1 MDTIY
6 DTLAKLNKVANAPE
20 IVKEDSNALMKK
32 GLEDLMKKTKFN
44 KDADY
49 KPFGKGDKDY
59 EDGLS
64 KDAKKD
70 KMFDDMAAADASK
83 MNKQST
89 YTPFSDKQS
98 PDGLP
103 EKKKDDKMFEG
114 PGGQSKHELI
124 RQLFKTHFGQ
134 PQYNELTGGR
144 SGMRRL
150 KIITGTS
157 RPGYTAQPVD
167 TSDFEKAIGRAGLSG
182 DVRVKSDKD
191 GYSVTVLYP
200 DQFRMQ
206 ALEEADLVEKE
217 SDVERDDRAEKA
229 GREVK
234 RDAKYDHYHH
244 AGRDGKSVTKDIEYD
259 EKHDKDGM
267 HEAQGYD
274 DKEDESL
281 GMRTGKESD
290 KKQSMKDRRD
300 DSYGKFGKRDKE
312 HADGKMHEAD
322 KTMVKGPDGKMVPDY
337 AVDGKG
343 KNDMKEDEIA
353 EISNK
358 TIDSYMDKVGQ
369 EDGHEQDMET
379 ASSKRGKGIDLATAK
394 QLGNAKVKA
403 TENSGTLKDAA
414 RQGVMARL
422 AELAG
427 LPAQEIEE
435 ALGTPQDIANKIM
448 SENPINEASVGDAI
462 KHAYD
467 SVYEFVGK
475 YDDAALEYL
484 DDNAPTFGK
493 MFEKYEDLDVM
504 ISNCDDAT
512 CKIMADE
519 LYDVADELESGVLES
534 VEEGNEFSGER
545 DKAIK
550 AGKNDFTVDG
560 KTYPVKGDK
569 NESLEESDIDQ
580 IAEVG
585 KVYPKIAKLKMK
597 LVDDGMEPEDAHD
610 EACEKYDVDPAMC
623 DKYIE
628 MQRDSKEGTK
638 KESKELD
645 EGAVKDMMQDVEEGM
660 DKKEF
665 EKKYPGQDYDAI
677 KKDIED
683 RMDEGEEKVEETTGS
698 GAIAD
703 GAGAGK
709 PLYKNASVYESNDIV
724 KRAMQLNEDMS
735 VTVSAG
741 TDAEPNI
748 NINASGEDAAKMAE
762 LCKLAGIGMMGMGSQ
777 PQSPY
782 GEVEIQVAE
791 DQEFAN
797 GADDQNTMDTEYM
810 TQDIAGGL
818 NGPKKMAY
826 PKVAGGDNPMSVLGE
841 SELNEVG
848 EERLMKLYQE
858 YKAN

>member
-1 MDTIY
+1 MDNIY
-6 DTLAKLNKVANAPE
+6 DTLAKLNKVANAPK

-89 YTPFSDKQS
+89 YTPFSNKQS

-103 EKKKDDKMFEG
+103 EKKKDTKMF
-114 PGGQSKHELI
+114 
-124 RQLFKTHFGQ
+124 
-134 PQYNELTGGR
+134 
-144 SGMRRL
+144 
-150 KIITGTS
+150 
-157 RPGYTAQPVD
+157 
-167 TSDFEKAIGRAGLSG
+167 
-182 DVRVKSDKD
+182 
-191 GYSVTVLYP
+191 
-200 DQFRMQ
+200 
-206 ALEEADLVEKE
+206 EKE

-229 GREVK
+229 GREVAH
-234 RDAKYDHYHH
+234 DAKYDGRRH
-244 AGRDGKSVTKDIEYD
+244 AGKDGKDVTKDIEYD

-267 HEAQGYD
+267 HEA
-274 DKEDESL
+274 S
-281 GMRTGKESD
+281 
-290 KKQSMKDRRD
+290 
-300 DSYGKFGKRDKE
+300 
-312 HADGKMHEAD
+312 

-379 ASSKRGKGIDLATAK
+379 ASSKREKGIDLATAK

-403 TENSGTLKDAA
+403 TENAGTLKDAA

-427 LPAQEIEE
+427 LPVQEIEE
-435 ALGTPQDIANKIM
+435 ALGTPQDVAAKIM
-448 SENPINEASVGDAI
+448 SENPLDEAD
-462 KHAYD
+462 
-467 SVYEFVGK
+467 
-475 YDDAALEYL
+475 
-484 DDNAPTFGK
+484 
-493 MFEKYEDLDVM
+493 
-504 ISNCDDAT
+504 
-512 CKIMADE
+512 
-519 LYDVADELESGVLES
+519 

-569 NESLEESDIDQ
+569 NESIEE
-580 IAEVG
+580 
-585 KVYPKIAKLKMK
+585 
-597 LVDDGMEPEDAHD
+597 D
-610 EACEKYDVDPAMC
+610 EEK
-623 DKYIE
+623 
-628 MQRDSKEGTK
+628 
-638 KESKELD
+638 LD

-660 DKKEF
+660 GKKEF
-665 EKKYPGQDYDAI
+665 EKKYPGQDYDGI

-683 RMDEGEEKVEETTGS
+683 RMDEGEHDKEEKVEETTGS

-709 PLYKNASVYESNDIV
+709 PLYKNASIYENNEIV
-724 KRAMQLNEDMS
+724 KRAMQINEDMS

-826 PKVAGGDNPMSVLGE
+826 PKVAGGDNPMAVLGE

-848 EERLMKLYQE
+848 EDRLMKLYQE
-858 YKAN
+858 YKAK

>member
-1 MDTIY
+1 
-6 DTLAKLNKVANAPE
+6 
-20 IVKEDSNALMKK
+20 
-32 GLEDLMKKTKFN
+32 
-44 KDADY
+44 
-49 KPFGKGDKDY
+49 
-59 EDGLS
+59 
-64 KDAKKD
+64 
-70 KMFDDMAAADASK
+70 
-83 MNKQST
+83 
-89 YTPFSDKQS
+89 
-98 PDGLP
+98 
-103 EKKKDDKMFEG
+103 
-114 PGGQSKHELI
+114 
-124 RQLFKTHFGQ
+124 
-134 PQYNELTGGR
+134 
-144 SGMRRL
+144 
-150 KIITGTS
+150 
-157 RPGYTAQPVD
+157 
-167 TSDFEKAIGRAGLSG
+167 
-182 DVRVKSDKD
+182 
-191 GYSVTVLYP
+191 
-200 DQFRMQ
+200 
-206 ALEEADLVEKE
+206 
-217 SDVERDDRAEKA
+217 
-229 GREVK
+229 
-234 RDAKYDHYHH
+234 
-244 AGRDGKSVTKDIEYD
+244 
-259 EKHDKDGM
+259 
-267 HEAQGYD
+267 
-274 DKEDESL
+274 
-281 GMRTGKESD
+281 
-290 KKQSMKDRRD
+290 
-300 DSYGKFGKRDKE
+300 
-312 HADGKMHEAD
+312 
-322 KTMVKGPDGKMVPDY
+322 
-337 AVDGKG
+337 
-343 KNDMKEDEIA
+343 
-353 EISNK
+353 
-358 TIDSYMDKVGQ
+358 MDKVGQ

-379 ASSKRGKGIDLATAK
+379 ASSKREKGIDLATAK

-403 TENSGTLKDAA
+403 TENAGTLKDAA

-484 DDNAPTFGK
+484 DNNAPTFGK

-512 CKIMADE
+512 CRIMADE

-534 VEEGNEFSGER
+534 VEEGMKSKTFPTVFNDEDVMVANDPDSALELIADEVPEHVDMYVDAIRKGDYESLLDALDGFGYKMKYEEGNEFSGER

-569 NESLEESDIDQ
+569 NESIEE
-580 IAEVG
+580 
-585 KVYPKIAKLKMK
+585 
-597 LVDDGMEPEDAHD
+597 D
-610 EACEKYDVDPAMC
+610 EEK
-623 DKYIE
+623 
-628 MQRDSKEGTK
+628 
-638 KESKELD
+638 LD

-660 DKKEF
+660 GKKEF
-665 EKKYPGQDYDAI
+665 EKKYPGQDYDGI

-683 RMDEGEEKVEETTGS
+683 RMDEGEHDKEEKVEETTGS

-709 PLYKNASVYESNDIV
+709 PLYKNASIYENNEIV
-724 KRAMQLNEDMS
+724 KRAMQINEDMS

-826 PKVAGGDNPMSVLGE
+826 PKVAGGDNPMSVLE
-841 SELNEVG
+841 ASELNEVSEG
-848 EERLMKLYQE
+848 RLMKLYQA
-858 YKAN
+858 YKAK

>member
-1 MDTIY
+1 
-6 DTLAKLNKVANAPE
+6 
-20 IVKEDSNALMKK
+20 
-32 GLEDLMKKTKFN
+32 
-44 KDADY
+44 
-49 KPFGKGDKDY
+49 
-59 EDGLS
+59 
-64 KDAKKD
+64 
-70 KMFDDMAAADASK
+70 
-83 MNKQST
+83 
-89 YTPFSDKQS
+89 
-98 PDGLP
+98 
-103 EKKKDDKMFEG
+103 
-114 PGGQSKHELI
+114 
-124 RQLFKTHFGQ
+124 
-134 PQYNELTGGR
+134 
-144 SGMRRL
+144 
-150 KIITGTS
+150 
-157 RPGYTAQPVD
+157 
-167 TSDFEKAIGRAGLSG
+167 
-182 DVRVKSDKD
+182 
-191 GYSVTVLYP
+191 
-200 DQFRMQ
+200 
-206 ALEEADLVEKE
+206 
-217 SDVERDDRAEKA
+217 
-229 GREVK
+229 
-234 RDAKYDHYHH
+234 
-244 AGRDGKSVTKDIEYD
+244 
-259 EKHDKDGM
+259 
-267 HEAQGYD
+267 
-274 DKEDESL
+274 
-281 GMRTGKESD
+281 
-290 KKQSMKDRRD
+290 
-300 DSYGKFGKRDKE
+300 
-312 HADGKMHEAD
+312 
-322 KTMVKGPDGKMVPDY
+322 
-337 AVDGKG
+337 
-343 KNDMKEDEIA
+343 MKEDEIA

-394 QLGNAKVKA
+394 QLGTAKVKA

-427 LPAQEIEE
+427 LPAKEIEE

-484 DDNAPTFGK
+484 DNNAPTFGK

-512 CKIMADE
+512 CRIMADE

-550 AGKNDFTVDG
+550 AGKNDFTVAG

-569 NESLEESDIDQ
+569 NESIEE
-580 IAEVG
+580 
-585 KVYPKIAKLKMK
+585 
-597 LVDDGMEPEDAHD
+597 D
-610 EACEKYDVDPAMC
+610 EEK
-623 DKYIE
+623 
-628 MQRDSKEGTK
+628 
-638 KESKELD
+638 LD
-645 EGAVKDMMQDVEEGM
+645 EDGNKKQMQDVEEGM
-660 DKKEF
+660 SKEEF
-665 EKKYPGQDYDAI
+665 EKEYPGQGSTYDKI
-677 KKDIED
+677 KKELEEK
-683 RMDEGEEKVEETTGS
+683 MDEGAHDKEEKVEETTGS

-709 PLYKNASVYESNDIV
+709 PLYKNASVYESNEIV

-826 PKVAGGDNPMSVLGE
+826 PKVAGADNPMAVLGE

-858 YKAN
+858 YKAK

>member
-20 IVKEDSNALMKK
+20 IVKEDNQAMMKK
-32 GLEDLMKKTKFN
+32 GLEDLMKKTRFN

-59 EDGLS
+59 ETGLP

-70 KMFDDMAAADASK
+70 KMFDDMAAADAAK
-83 MNKQST
+83 MNKQKN

-150 KIITGTS
+150 KIITGTT
-157 RPGYTAQPVD
+157 RGTGYEFANDGPGQD
-167 TSDFEKAIGRAGLSG
+167 TSDFEKAIGKAGLSG
-182 DVRVKSDKD
+182 DVRVKSN
-191 GYSVTVLYP
+191 GTAVTVLYP
-200 DQFRMQ
+200 DAFRMQ

-234 RDAKYDHYHH
+234 RDAKYDHYRH
-244 AGRDGKSVTKDIEYD
+244 AGKDGKSVTKDIEYD

-267 HEAQGYD
+267 HEADMKMVKGPDGKMVPHFAADGKGKNDMKNEDQGYD

-281 GMRTGKESD
+281 GMRTGKEAD

-312 HADGKMHEAD
+312 HEDGKMH
-322 KTMVKGPDGKMVPDY
+322 MG
-337 AVDGKG
+337 
-343 KNDMKEDEIA
+343 
-353 EISNK
+353 
-358 TIDSYMDKVGQ
+358 
-369 EDGHEQDMET
+369 
-379 ASSKRGKGIDLATAK
+379 
-394 QLGNAKVKA
+394 
-403 TENSGTLKDAA
+403 ENSGTLKDAA
-414 RQGVMARL
+414 RQGVLARL

-427 LPAQEIEE
+427 VPAQEIEE

-448 SENPINEASVGDAI
+448 SENPIEEA
-462 KHAYD
+462 
-467 SVYEFVGK
+467 E
-475 YDDAALEYL
+475 
-484 DDNAPTFGK
+484 
-493 MFEKYEDLDVM
+493 
-504 ISNCDDAT
+504 
-512 CKIMADE
+512 
-519 LYDVADELESGVLES
+519 

-569 NESLEESDIDQ
+569 NESIEE
-580 IAEVG
+580 
-585 KVYPKIAKLKMK
+585 
-597 LVDDGMEPEDAHD
+597 D
-610 EACEKYDVDPAMC
+610 EEK
-623 DKYIE
+623 
-628 MQRDSKEGTK
+628 
-638 KESKELD
+638 LD
-645 EGAVKDMMQDVEEGM
+645 EDGNKKQMQDVEEGM
-660 DKKEF
+660 SKEEF
-665 EKKYPGQDYDAI
+665 EKEYPGQGSTYDKI
-677 KKDIED
+677 KKELEEK
-683 RMDEGEEKVEETTGS
+683 MDEGEKVEETTSSGS
-698 GAIAD
+698 VATSD
-703 GAGAGK
+703 GAGK
-709 PLYKNASVYESNDIV
+709 PLFKNASIYEKYEGNEIAQ
-724 KRAMQLNEDMS
+724 RAFQINEDMS
-735 VTVSAG
+735 ISVHAG
-741 TDAEPNI
+741 TDSEPSI
-748 NINASGEDAAKMAE
+748 NINASGEDAGKMME
-762 LCKLAGIGMMGMGSQ
+762 LCKLAGIGGMGSMGMGAT
-777 PQSPY
+777 SPGY
-782 GEVEIQVAE
+782 VEVDVTENE
-791 DQEFAN
+791 NLAN
-797 GADDQNTMDTEYM
+797 SADATEQMGVEYM

-826 PKVAGGDNPMSVLGE
+826 PKVAGGDNPMAVLGE
-841 SELNEVG
+841 SEAQEVSADH
-848 EERLMKLYQE
+848 LMKLYQE

>member
-32 GLEDLMKKTKFN
+32 GLEDLMKKTRFN

-59 EDGLS
+59 ETGLP

-70 KMFDDMAAADASK
+70 KMFDDMAAADAAK
-83 MNKQST
+83 MNKQKN

-103 EKKKDDKMFEG
+103 EKKKDTKMF
-114 PGGQSKHELI
+114 
-124 RQLFKTHFGQ
+124 
-134 PQYNELTGGR
+134 
-144 SGMRRL
+144 
-150 KIITGTS
+150 
-157 RPGYTAQPVD
+157 
-167 TSDFEKAIGRAGLSG
+167 
-182 DVRVKSDKD
+182 
-191 GYSVTVLYP
+191 
-200 DQFRMQ
+200 
-206 ALEEADLVEKE
+206 EKE

-229 GREVK
+229 GREVAH
-234 RDAKYDHYHH
+234 DAKYDGRRH
-244 AGRDGKSVTKDIEYD
+244 AGKDGKDVTKDIEYD

-267 HEAQGYD
+267 HEAD
-274 DKEDESL
+274 I
-281 GMRTGKESD
+281 
-290 KKQSMKDRRD
+290 
-300 DSYGKFGKRDKE
+300 
-312 HADGKMHEAD
+312 
-322 KTMVKGPDGKMVPDY
+322 
-337 AVDGKG
+337 
-343 KNDMKEDEIA
+343 N

-379 ASSKRGKGIDLATAK
+379 ASSKRGKGVDLATAK
-394 QLGNAKVKA
+394 QLGTAKVKA
-403 TENSGTLKDAA
+403 TENAGTLKDAA

-427 LPAQEIEE
+427 IPAQEIEE
-435 ALGTPQDIANKIM
+435 ALGTPQD
-448 SENPINEASVGDAI
+448 V
-462 KHAYD
+462 
-467 SVYEFVGK
+467 
-475 YDDAALEYL
+475 AA
-484 DDNAPTFGK
+484 
-493 MFEKYEDLDVM
+493 
-504 ISNCDDAT
+504 
-512 CKIMADE
+512 KIMAENPLDE
-519 LYDVADELESGVLES
+519 DMHTTFPKVFNDEGVLVANDADSALELIADEISNKDMNAIRAGNHEALIDALDGFGYKLKYD
-534 VEEGNEFSGER
+534 EGNEFSGAR

-585 KVYPKIAKLKMK
+585 KVYSKINKMK
-597 LVDDGMEPEDAHD
+597 MDLVDKGMEPEDAQD
-610 EACEKYDVDPAMC
+610 KACEKYNVDPSMY
-623 DKYIE
+623 DKYVE
-628 MQRDSKEGTK
+628 MKRDSREGTK
-638 KESKELD
+638 KNESLEESPAGDALQMAYDKVYDFVGQYDDAALEYLDDNAPIFQQMFDKYDGELDVMASKLDADTLQQIMDELNDVAFDLESGVLESKTEGKID
-645 EGAVKDMMQDVEEGM
+645 EGYHKGMMQDVEEGM

-665 EKKYPGQDYDAI
+665 EKKYPGQNYDEI

-683 RMDEGEEKVEETTGS
+683 RMDETTSSGS
-698 GAIAD
+698 VATGD
-703 GAGAGK
+703 GAGK
-709 PLYKNASVYESNDIV
+709 PLFKNASIYENNEIV
-724 KRAMQLNEDMS
+724 KRAFQINEDMS
-735 VTVSAG
+735 ISVSAG
-741 TDAEPNI
+741 TNTEPSI
-748 NINASGEDAAKMAE
+748 NINASGEDAGKMME
-762 LCKLAGIGMMGMGSQ
+762 LCKLAGIGGMGSMGMGATS
-777 PQSPY
+777 SGY

>member
-1 MDTIY
+1 
-6 DTLAKLNKVANAPE
+6 
-20 IVKEDSNALMKK
+20 
-32 GLEDLMKKTKFN
+32 
-44 KDADY
+44 
-49 KPFGKGDKDY
+49 
-59 EDGLS
+59 
-64 KDAKKD
+64 
-70 KMFDDMAAADASK
+70 
-83 MNKQST
+83 
-89 YTPFSDKQS
+89 
-98 PDGLP
+98 
-103 EKKKDDKMFEG
+103 
-114 PGGQSKHELI
+114 
-124 RQLFKTHFGQ
+124 
-134 PQYNELTGGR
+134 
-144 SGMRRL
+144 
-150 KIITGTS
+150 
-157 RPGYTAQPVD
+157 
-167 TSDFEKAIGRAGLSG
+167 
-182 DVRVKSDKD
+182 
-191 GYSVTVLYP
+191 
-200 DQFRMQ
+200 
-206 ALEEADLVEKE
+206 
-217 SDVERDDRAEKA
+217 
-229 GREVK
+229 
-234 RDAKYDHYHH
+234 
-244 AGRDGKSVTKDIEYD
+244 
-259 EKHDKDGM
+259 
-267 HEAQGYD
+267 
-274 DKEDESL
+274 
-281 GMRTGKESD
+281 
-290 KKQSMKDRRD
+290 
-300 DSYGKFGKRDKE
+300 
-312 HADGKMHEAD
+312 
-322 KTMVKGPDGKMVPDY
+322 
-337 AVDGKG
+337 
-343 KNDMKEDEIA
+343 
-353 EISNK
+353 
-358 TIDSYMDKVGQ
+358 MDKVGQ

-379 ASSKRGKGIDLATAK
+379 ASSKREKGIDLATAK

-427 LPAQEIEE
+427 LPAKEIEE

-484 DDNAPTFGK
+484 DNNAPTFGK

-512 CKIMADE
+512 CRIMADE

-569 NESLEESDIDQ
+569 NESIEE
-580 IAEVG
+580 
-585 KVYPKIAKLKMK
+585 
-597 LVDDGMEPEDAHD
+597 D
-610 EACEKYDVDPAMC
+610 EEK
-623 DKYIE
+623 
-628 MQRDSKEGTK
+628 
-638 KESKELD
+638 LD

-660 DKKEF
+660 GKKEF
-665 EKKYPGQDYDAI
+665 EKKYPGQDYDGI

-683 RMDEGEEKVEETTGS
+683 RMDEGEHDKEEKVEETTGS

-709 PLYKNASVYESNDIV
+709 PLYKNASIYENNEIV
-724 KRAMQLNEDMS
+724 KRAMQINEDMS

-826 PKVAGGDNPMSVLGE
+826 PKVAGGDNPMAVLGE

>member
-32 GLEDLMKKTKFN
+32 GLEDLMKKTRFN

-59 EDGLS
+59 ETGLP

-70 KMFDDMAAADASK
+70 KMFDDMAAADAAK
-83 MNKQST
+83 MNKQKN

-103 EKKKDDKMFEG
+103 EKKKDTKMF
-114 PGGQSKHELI
+114 
-124 RQLFKTHFGQ
+124 
-134 PQYNELTGGR
+134 
-144 SGMRRL
+144 
-150 KIITGTS
+150 
-157 RPGYTAQPVD
+157 
-167 TSDFEKAIGRAGLSG
+167 
-182 DVRVKSDKD
+182 
-191 GYSVTVLYP
+191 
-200 DQFRMQ
+200 
-206 ALEEADLVEKE
+206 EKE

-229 GREVK
+229 GREVAH
-234 RDAKYDHYHH
+234 DAKYDGRRH
-244 AGRDGKSVTKDIEYD
+244 AGKDGKDVTKDIEYD

-267 HEAQGYD
+267 HEAD
-274 DKEDESL
+274 I
-281 GMRTGKESD
+281 
-290 KKQSMKDRRD
+290 
-300 DSYGKFGKRDKE
+300 
-312 HADGKMHEAD
+312 
-322 KTMVKGPDGKMVPDY
+322 
-337 AVDGKG
+337 
-343 KNDMKEDEIA
+343 N

-379 ASSKRGKGIDLATAK
+379 ASSKRGKGVDLATAK
-394 QLGNAKVKA
+394 QLGTAKVKA
-403 TENSGTLKDAA
+403 TENAGTLKDAA

-427 LPAQEIEE
+427 IPAQEIEE
-435 ALGTPQDIANKIM
+435 ALGTPQD
-448 SENPINEASVGDAI
+448 V
-462 KHAYD
+462 
-467 SVYEFVGK
+467 
-475 YDDAALEYL
+475 AA
-484 DDNAPTFGK
+484 
-493 MFEKYEDLDVM
+493 
-504 ISNCDDAT
+504 
-512 CKIMADE
+512 KIMAENPLDE
-519 LYDVADELESGVLES
+519 DMHTTFPKVFNDEGVLVANDADSALELIADEISNKDMNAIRAGNHEALIDALDGFGYKLKYD
-534 VEEGNEFSGER
+534 EGNEFSGER

-585 KVYPKIAKLKMK
+585 KVYSKINKMK
-597 LVDDGMEPEDAHD
+597 MDLVDKGMEPEDAQD
-610 EACEKYDVDPAMC
+610 KACEKYNVDPSMY
-623 DKYIE
+623 DKYVE
-628 MQRDSKEGTK
+628 MKRDSREGTK
-638 KESKELD
+638 KNESLEESPAGDALQMAYDKVYDFVGKYDDAALEYLDDNAPIFQQMFDKYDGELDVMASKLDADTLQQIMDELNDVAFDLESGVLESKTEGKID
-645 EGAVKDMMQDVEEGM
+645 EGYHKGMMQDVEEGM

-665 EKKYPGQDYDAI
+665 EKKYPGQNYDEI

-683 RMDEGEEKVEETTGS
+683 RMDETTSSGS
-698 GAIAD
+698 VATGD
-703 GAGAGK
+703 GAGK
-709 PLYKNASVYESNDIV
+709 PLFKNASIYENNEIV
-724 KRAMQLNEDMS
+724 KRAFQINEDMS
-735 VTVSAG
+735 ISVSAG
-741 TDAEPNI
+741 TNTEPSI
-748 NINASGEDAAKMAE
+748 NINASGEDAGKMME
-762 LCKLAGIGMMGMGSQ
+762 LCKLAGIGGMGSMGMGATS
-777 PQSPY
+777 SGY

>member
-1 MDTIY
+1 
-6 DTLAKLNKVANAPE
+6 
-20 IVKEDSNALMKK
+20 
-32 GLEDLMKKTKFN
+32 
-44 KDADY
+44 
-49 KPFGKGDKDY
+49 
-59 EDGLS
+59 
-64 KDAKKD
+64 
-70 KMFDDMAAADASK
+70 MAAADAAK

-89 YTPFSDKQS
+89 YKPFSDKQS

-103 EKKKDDKMFEG
+103 EKKKDNKMF
-114 PGGQSKHELI
+114 
-124 RQLFKTHFGQ
+124 
-134 PQYNELTGGR
+134 
-144 SGMRRL
+144 
-150 KIITGTS
+150 
-157 RPGYTAQPVD
+157 
-167 TSDFEKAIGRAGLSG
+167 
-182 DVRVKSDKD
+182 
-191 GYSVTVLYP
+191 
-200 DQFRMQ
+200 
-206 ALEEADLVEKE
+206 EKE

-234 RDAKYDHYHH
+234 RDAKYDRYHH
-244 AGRDGKSVTKDIEYD
+244 AGRDGKDVTKDIEYD

-281 GMRTGKESD
+281 GMRTGKESG

-312 HADGKMHEAD
+312 HADGKMHES
-322 KTMVKGPDGKMVPDY
+322 
-337 AVDGKG
+337 
-343 KNDMKEDEIA
+343 EIA
-353 EISNK
+353 EISNR

-379 ASSKRGKGIDLATAK
+379 ASSKREKGIDLATAK

-403 TENSGTLKDAA
+403 TENAGTLKDAA

-427 LPAQEIEE
+427 IPAQEIEE
-435 ALGTPQDIANKIM
+435 ALGTPQDVAAKIM
-448 SENPINEASVGDAI
+448 SENPLDEDMKSKDFPQIFNDEGIIVANDPESALELIADEVPEHVDMYMDAI
-462 KHAYD
+462 RAGDHE
-467 SVYEFVGK
+467 SLI
-475 YDDAALEYL
+475 DAL
-484 DDNAPTFGK
+484 DGFGYK
-493 MFEKYEDLDVM
+493 MKF
-504 ISNCDDAT
+504 
-512 CKIMADE
+512 
-519 LYDVADELESGVLES
+519 
-534 VEEGNEFSGER
+534 EEGNEFSGER

-569 NESLEESDIDQ
+569 NESIEE
-580 IAEVG
+580 
-585 KVYPKIAKLKMK
+585 
-597 LVDDGMEPEDAHD
+597 D
-610 EACEKYDVDPAMC
+610 EEK
-623 DKYIE
+623 
-628 MQRDSKEGTK
+628 
-638 KESKELD
+638 LD

-660 DKKEF
+660 DKAEF
-665 EKKYPGQDYDAI
+665 EKKYPDQDYDGI

-683 RMDEGEEKVEETTGS
+683 RMDEGEHDKEEKVEETTGS

-709 PLYKNASVYESNDIV
+709 PLYKNASIYENNEIV

>member
-20 IVKEDSNALMKK
+20 IVKEDNNALMKK
-32 GLEDLMKKTKFN
+32 GLEDLMRKTSKMN
-44 KDADY
+44 KQSDY
-49 KPFGKGDKDY
+49 KPFGKDDKDY
-59 EDGLS
+59 ETGLP

-103 EKKKDDKMFEG
+103 EKKKDNKMF
-114 PGGQSKHELI
+114 
-124 RQLFKTHFGQ
+124 
-134 PQYNELTGGR
+134 
-144 SGMRRL
+144 
-150 KIITGTS
+150 
-157 RPGYTAQPVD
+157 
-167 TSDFEKAIGRAGLSG
+167 
-182 DVRVKSDKD
+182 
-191 GYSVTVLYP
+191 
-200 DQFRMQ
+200 
-206 ALEEADLVEKE
+206 EKE

-234 RDAKYDHYHH
+234 RDAKYDGRDH
-244 AGRDGKSVTKDIEYD
+244 AGKDGKSVTKDIEYD

-312 HADGKMHEAD
+312 HADGKMHVGEDQGYDDKEDESLGMRTGKEAD
-322 KTMVKGPDGKMVPDY
+322 KKQSMKDRRDDSYGKFGKRDKEHEDGKMHM
-337 AVDGKG
+337 G
-343 KNDMKEDEIA
+343 
-353 EISNK
+353 
-358 TIDSYMDKVGQ
+358 
-369 EDGHEQDMET
+369 
-379 ASSKRGKGIDLATAK
+379 
-394 QLGNAKVKA
+394 
-403 TENSGTLKDAA
+403 ENSGTLKDAA

-427 LPAQEIEE
+427 IPAQEIEE
-435 ALGTPQDIANKIM
+435 ALGTPQDIADKIM
-448 SENPINEASVGDAI
+448 HENPIDEA
-462 KHAYD
+462 
-467 SVYEFVGK
+467 E
-475 YDDAALEYL
+475 
-484 DDNAPTFGK
+484 
-493 MFEKYEDLDVM
+493 
-504 ISNCDDAT
+504 
-512 CKIMADE
+512 
-519 LYDVADELESGVLES
+519 

-628 MQRDSKEGTK
+628 MQRDDRETK
-638 KESKELD
+638 KVSEGGGRDMDCATCDGTGKDDDKECKSCEGSGEAQDDDDPMNNES
-645 EGAVKDMMQDVEEGM
+645 
-660 DKKEF
+660 
-665 EKKYPGQDYDAI
+665 
-677 KKDIED
+677 
-683 RMDEGEEKVEETTGS
+683 KVEETTSSGS
-698 GAIAD
+698 VATGD
-703 GAGAGK
+703 GAGK
-709 PLYKNASVYESNDIV
+709 PLYNAPSIYETNEIV
-724 KRAMQLNEDMS
+724 KRARQLNEDMS
-735 VTVSAG
+735 FTVSG
-741 TDAEPNI
+741 GPDQEPTL
-748 NINASGEDAAKMAE
+748 NINASGAEAQQLGQLLKLSGLGMQPAA
-762 LCKLAGIGMMGMGSQ
+762 
-777 PQSPY
+777 PQY
-782 GEVEIQVAE
+782 GAMEIEVSE

-797 GADDQNTMDTEYM
+797 SNQNEETADTNTLVNT
-810 TQDIAGGL
+810 ISGGL
-818 NGPKKMAY
+818 NGQKKMAY
-826 PKVAGGDNPMSVLGE
+826 PRASQGDNAMATLGE
-841 SELNEVG
+841 SELVETSANQ
-848 EERLMKLYQE
+848 LMKQYQAF
-858 YKAN
+858 KTK

>member
-1 MDTIY
+1 MDNIY
-6 DTLAKLNKVANAPE
+6 DTLAKLNKVANAPK

-32 GLEDLMKKTKFN
+32 GLEDLMKKTKLN
-44 KDADY
+44 KQADY

-59 EDGLS
+59 ETGLP

-83 MNKQST
+83 MNKQKN

-103 EKKKDDKMFEG
+103 EKKKDNKMFEG
-114 PGGQSKHELI
+114 PGGQTKHELI

-150 KIITGTS
+150 KIITGTT
-157 RPGYTAQPVD
+157 RGTGYEFANDGPGQD
-167 TSDFEKAIGRAGLSG
+167 TSDFEKAIGKAGLSG
-182 DVRVKSDKD
+182 DVRVKSN
-191 GYSVTVLYP
+191 GTAITVLYP

-206 ALEEADLVEKE
+206 SLAEASWPKSDDDESAPQVGDTVMHDKYGMLKVVKISDQDMMGEPAEYIVQTKSGKKKISYDRLVMGESVNEAELVEKE

-234 RDAKYDHYHH
+234 RDAKYDRYRH
-244 AGRDGKSVTKDIEYD
+244 AGKDGKSVTKDIEYD

-281 GMRTGKESD
+281 GMRTGKEAD

-312 HADGKMHEAD
+312 HEDGKMH
-322 KTMVKGPDGKMVPDY
+322 MG
-337 AVDGKG
+337 
-343 KNDMKEDEIA
+343 
-353 EISNK
+353 
-358 TIDSYMDKVGQ
+358 
-369 EDGHEQDMET
+369 
-379 ASSKRGKGIDLATAK
+379 
-394 QLGNAKVKA
+394 
-403 TENSGTLKDAA
+403 ENSGTLKDAA

-427 LPAQEIEE
+427 IPAQEIEE
-435 ALGTPQDIANKIM
+435 ALGTPQDIADKIM
-448 SENPINEASVGDAI
+448 SEDPLDEAD
-462 KHAYD
+462 
-467 SVYEFVGK
+467 
-475 YDDAALEYL
+475 
-484 DDNAPTFGK
+484 
-493 MFEKYEDLDVM
+493 
-504 ISNCDDAT
+504 
-512 CKIMADE
+512 
-519 LYDVADELESGVLES
+519 
-534 VEEGNEFSGER
+534 VEEGNEFSGNR
-545 DKAIK
+545 DDAIK
-550 AGKNDFTVDG
+550 AGKDSFEVDG
-560 KTYPVKGDK
+560 KTYPVKGDKNESLEESDIDQIADVGKVYSKINKMKMDLVDKGMEPEDAQDKACEKYDCDPSMYDKYVEMKRDSREGTKK

-610 EACEKYDVDPAMC
+610 EACEKYNVDPAMC

-628 MQRDSKEGTK
+628 MQRDSREGTK
-638 KESKELD
+638 KESQELD
-645 EGAVKDMMQDVEEGM
+645 ESALKDMMQDVEEGM
-660 DKKEF
+660 DKAEF
-665 EKKYPGQDYDAI
+665 EKKYPGQDYDDI

-683 RMDEGEEKVEETTGS
+683 RMDETTSSGS
-698 GAIAD
+698 VATSE
-703 GAGAGK
+703 GAGK
-709 PLYKNASVYESNDIV
+709 PLYPNASVYESNEIV
-724 KRAMQLNEDMS
+724 KRAKQLNEDMS
-735 VTVSAG
+735 FTISG
-741 TDAEPNI
+741 GPEQEPNL
-748 NINASGEDAAKMAE
+748 NINASGTEAQQLAQLLKLSGLGMTPAA
-762 LCKLAGIGMMGMGSQ
+762 
-777 PQSPY
+777 PQY

-797 GADDQNTMDTEYM
+797 GADDENTMDIEYM

-848 EERLMKLYQE
+848 AERLMKLYQA
-858 YKAN
+858 YKAK

>member
-6 DTLAKLNKVANAPE
+6 DTLAKLNKVENAPE
-20 IVKEDSNALMKK
+20 VVKEDSNALLKK
-32 GLEDLMKKTKFN
+32 GL
-44 KDADY
+44 KDFISKGRDKSGYDKAAADASKMNQMY

-83 MNKQST
+83 MNKQKN

-103 EKKKDDKMFEG
+103 EKKKDNKMF
-114 PGGQSKHELI
+114 
-124 RQLFKTHFGQ
+124 
-134 PQYNELTGGR
+134 
-144 SGMRRL
+144 
-150 KIITGTS
+150 
-157 RPGYTAQPVD
+157 
-167 TSDFEKAIGRAGLSG
+167 
-182 DVRVKSDKD
+182 
-191 GYSVTVLYP
+191 
-200 DQFRMQ
+200 
-206 ALEEADLVEKE
+206 EKE

-234 RDAKYDHYHH
+234 RDAKYDGRDH
-244 AGRDGKSVTKDIEYD
+244 AGKDGKDVTKDIEYD

-267 HEAQGYD
+267 HEAD
-274 DKEDESL
+274 I
-281 GMRTGKESD
+281 
-290 KKQSMKDRRD
+290 
-300 DSYGKFGKRDKE
+300 
-312 HADGKMHEAD
+312 
-322 KTMVKGPDGKMVPDY
+322 
-337 AVDGKG
+337 
-343 KNDMKEDEIA
+343 N

-379 ASSKRGKGIDLATAK
+379 ASSKREKGIDLATAK

-403 TENSGTLKDAA
+403 TENAGTLKDAA

-427 LPAQEIEE
+427 IPAQEIEE
-435 ALGTPQDIANKIM
+435 ALGTPQDIADKIM
-448 SENPINEASVGDAI
+448 HENPIDEA
-462 KHAYD
+462 
-467 SVYEFVGK
+467 E
-475 YDDAALEYL
+475 
-484 DDNAPTFGK
+484 
-493 MFEKYEDLDVM
+493 
-504 ISNCDDAT
+504 
-512 CKIMADE
+512 
-519 LYDVADELESGVLES
+519 

-580 IAEVG
+580 IADVG
-585 KVYPKIAKLKMK
+585 KVYSKINKMK
-597 LVDDGMEPEDAHD
+597 MDLVDDGMEPEDAQD
-610 EACEKYDVDPAMC
+610 KACEKYDCDPAMYDKYVEMKRDEREGSKNESLEEADDDNMPSMKEMQGCVDKGMTEAEICEKYSDC
-623 DKYIE
+623 DKGKIKLMAAKCGKMNE
-628 MQRDSKEGTK
+628 AE
-638 KESKELD
+638 ELD

-660 DKKEF
+660 DKAEF
-665 EKKYPGQDYDAI
+665 EKKYPGQDYDSI

-683 RMDEGEEKVEETTGS
+683 RMDETTSSGS
-698 GAIAD
+698 VATGD
-703 GAGAGK
+703 SAGK
-709 PLYKNASVYESNDIV
+709 PLYSAPSIYENNEIV

-797 GADDQNTMDTEYM
+797 SADDQNTMDTDYM
-810 TQDIAGGL
+810 TKDIAGGL
-818 NGPKKMAY
+818 NGQKKMAY
-826 PKVAGGDNPMSVLGE
+826 PKVAGGDNPMAVLGE
-841 SELNEVG
+841 SEINETSADQ
-848 EERLMKLYQE
+848 LMKQYE
-858 YKAN
+858 AFKTK

>member
-1 MDTIY
+1 MDNIY

-89 YTPFSDKQS
+89 YTPFSNKQS

-103 EKKKDDKMFEG
+103 EKKKDTKMF
-114 PGGQSKHELI
+114 
-124 RQLFKTHFGQ
+124 
-134 PQYNELTGGR
+134 
-144 SGMRRL
+144 
-150 KIITGTS
+150 
-157 RPGYTAQPVD
+157 
-167 TSDFEKAIGRAGLSG
+167 
-182 DVRVKSDKD
+182 
-191 GYSVTVLYP
+191 
-200 DQFRMQ
+200 
-206 ALEEADLVEKE
+206 EKE

-229 GREVK
+229 GREVAH
-234 RDAKYDHYHH
+234 DAKYDGRRH
-244 AGRDGKSVTKDIEYD
+244 AGKDGKDVTKDIEYD

-267 HEAQGYD
+267 HEA
-274 DKEDESL
+274 S
-281 GMRTGKESD
+281 
-290 KKQSMKDRRD
+290 
-300 DSYGKFGKRDKE
+300 
-312 HADGKMHEAD
+312 

-379 ASSKRGKGIDLATAK
+379 ASSKREKGIDLATAK

-403 TENSGTLKDAA
+403 TENAGTLKDAA

-427 LPAQEIEE
+427 LPVQEIEE
-435 ALGTPQDIANKIM
+435 ALGTPQDVAAKIM
-448 SENPINEASVGDAI
+448 SENPLDEAD
-462 KHAYD
+462 
-467 SVYEFVGK
+467 
-475 YDDAALEYL
+475 
-484 DDNAPTFGK
+484 
-493 MFEKYEDLDVM
+493 
-504 ISNCDDAT
+504 
-512 CKIMADE
+512 
-519 LYDVADELESGVLES
+519 

-569 NESLEESDIDQ
+569 NESIEE
-580 IAEVG
+580 
-585 KVYPKIAKLKMK
+585 
-597 LVDDGMEPEDAHD
+597 D
-610 EACEKYDVDPAMC
+610 EEK
-623 DKYIE
+623 
-628 MQRDSKEGTK
+628 
-638 KESKELD
+638 LD

-660 DKKEF
+660 GKKEF
-665 EKKYPGQDYDAI
+665 EKKYPGQDYDGI

-683 RMDEGEEKVEETTGS
+683 RMDEGEHDKEEKVEETTGS

-709 PLYKNASVYESNDIV
+709 PLYKNASIYENNEIV
-724 KRAMQLNEDMS
+724 KRAMQINEDMS

-810 TQDIAGGL
+810 TQDISGGL

-826 PKVAGGDNPMSVLGE
+826 PKVAGGDNPMAVLGE